1 MIHHRPCGAPSPIS
15 LAAALLAWAA
25 GSLACAA
32 DLPVVGGRMPTRWD
46 KDVSPTAP
54 LPEYPRPI
62 MERSAWL
69 SLNGV
74 WGYELTDAQV
84 NAAPTGFH
92 ESIRVPYPYEAAL
105 SGAERRSIP
114 KQRIWYHR
122 TFEVP
127 AAWQGQHILL
137 NFGAVNWESTVTV
150 NGMPIGAHKGGFDA
164 FQYDITAALRS
175 GANDLVVS
183 AWNPLKVDHP
193 DAQVL
198 GKQREHSGG
207 IFYTGATGI
216 WQSVWLEPVPAIHIA
231 DLTITPDLDAKVI
244 HLTVNA
250 AGGTK
255 VPLTA
260 TVRDGTAEVA
270 LVAGMSGQELT
281 LPIAAVHAWSPE
293 DPHLYSLQVALSGT
307 AGDAVS
313 SYAALR
319 KISLGKDGQGR
330 TTILLNN
337 APYLQVGALDQ
348 GYWPDGIYTAP
359 TDVAL
364 RYDIELAKQFGF
376 NLLRKHAK
384 VESDRWYYWA
394 DKLGMLVW
402 QDMPQAFGDL
412 NEASKEQWLVEW
424 KREIATHYNH
434 PSIVV
439 WTTFNEGWG
448 ENTFDVANVVALTKQ
463 LDPTRLVNNA
473 SGWTDRKCGDI
484 ADTHAYP
491 GPWAGKPEETRASVN
506 GEFGGVTMAVPGHR
520 WSNDV
525 MGYGKTLKDGWMV
538 TSKYQKLMM
547 TAYKLKQEI
556 GICAYVYT
564 QITDVEQELNGLV
577 TYDREIIK
585 PIAAIIT
592 AANAGNFLPLPPN
605 PVPPD
610 LVPTAE
616 DEAIPRRFT
625 IEKPADSWNSP
636 GFDDAGWKTA
646 PAPFGHGMGGVRT
659 QWTSADIWIRRT
671 ITLPAVIPVK
681 LDILLKH
688 DEDAEVYI
696 NGVLA
701 ASASGYNDVYAPI
714 PMNDEARAL
723 LKPGAN
729 VIAAHCRNTVGGQG
743 IDIGISKHE

>member
-1 MIHHRPCGAPSPIS
+1 
-15 LAAALLAWAA
+15 
-25 GSLACAA
+25 
-32 DLPVVGGRMPTRWD
+32 
-46 KDVSPTAP
+46 
-54 LPEYPRPI
+54 
-62 MERSAWL
+62 
-69 SLNGV
+69 
-74 WGYELTDAQV
+74 
-84 NAAPTGFH
+84 
-92 ESIRVPYPYEAAL
+92 
-105 SGAERRSIP
+105 
-114 KQRIWYHR
+114 
-122 TFEVP
+122 
-127 AAWQGQHILL
+127 
-137 NFGAVNWESTVTV
+137 
-150 NGMPIGAHKGGFDA
+150 
-164 FQYDITAALRS
+164 
-175 GANDLVVS
+175 
-183 AWNPLKVDHP
+183 
-193 DAQVL
+193 
-198 GKQREHSGG
+198 
-207 IFYTGATGI
+207 
-216 WQSVWLEPVPAIHIA
+216 
-231 DLTITPDLDAKVI
+231 
-244 HLTVNA
+244 
-250 AGGTK
+250 
-255 VPLTA
+255 
-260 TVRDGTAEVA
+260 
-270 LVAGMSGQELT
+270 
-281 LPIAAVHAWSPE
+281 
-293 DPHLYSLQVALSGT
+293 
-307 AGDAVS
+307 
-313 SYAALR
+313 
-319 KISLGKDGQGR
+319 
-330 TTILLNN
+330 
-337 APYLQVGALDQ
+337 
-348 GYWPDGIYTAP
+348 
-359 TDVAL
+359 
-364 RYDIELAKQFGF
+364 
-376 NLLRKHAK
+376 
-384 VESDRWYYWA
+384 
-394 DKLGMLVW
+394 
-402 QDMPQAFGDL
+402 
-412 NEASKEQWLVEW
+412 
-424 KREIATHYNH
+424 
-434 PSIVV
+434 
-439 WTTFNEGWG
+439 
-448 ENTFDVANVVALTKQ
+448 
-463 LDPTRLVNNA
+463 
-473 SGWTDRKCGDI
+473 
-484 ADTHAYP
+484 
-491 GPWAGKPEETRASVN
+491 
-506 GEFGGVTMAVPGHR
+506 
-520 WSNDV
+520 